1 MAKKMVSQQKKI
13 IRLKTQ
19 MFKNPQRTKPTTN
32 TISWATFT
40 YYSLAIKKIMNLFRD
55 SNIRIAFRTTN
66 TIIKQLTSE
75 KNINKNPSGIYKL
88 KCNICNGAYIGQTD
102 RYKHKT

>member
-32 TISWATFT
+32 TIRWATFT
-40 YYSLAIKKIMNLFRD
+40 YYSPAIRKITNLFRN

-66 TIIKQLTSE
+66 TILKQMTSGGGGGE
-75 KNINKNPSGIYKL
+75 INK
-88 KCNICNGAYIGQTD
+88 
-102 RYKHKT
+102 